1 MVEKGLTEG
10 KGRATPSRRGQK
22 DDGSSSGGGNII
34 TRTIGYFQDVRSEI
48 DKVSWP
54 SRPETIRLTR
64 IVIIVTIISSIALGL
79 LSLILSTV
87 VREGLQQ
94 PIIFVV
100 AIVLTIVIAI
110 YWMRRGSVKTKY

>member
-1 MVEKGLTEG
+1 MVEKGLSEG
-10 KGRATPSRRGQK
+10 KGRATPSRRSQK
-22 DDGSSSGGGNII
+22 EETSSGGGNII
-34 TRTIGYFQDVRSEI
+34 SRSIGYFQDVRSEI

-100 AIVLTIVIAI
+100 AIVLTVVIAI
-110 YWMRRGSVKTKY
+110 YWMRRGSVKSKY